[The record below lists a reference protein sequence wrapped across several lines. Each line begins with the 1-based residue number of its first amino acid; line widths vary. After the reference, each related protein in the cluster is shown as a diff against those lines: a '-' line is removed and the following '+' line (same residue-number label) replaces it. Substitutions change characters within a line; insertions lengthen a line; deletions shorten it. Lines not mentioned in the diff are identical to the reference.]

1 LPLLMRPTIAITWG
15 ALKGQN
21 MMGASVKTYERR
33 RENMLVYE
41 GQKVG
46 YPTIDL
52 PLELEALDLLFD
64 DYDME
69 FIHIVAEK
77 EQEQRD

>member
-1 LPLLMRPTIAITWG
+1 
-15 ALKGQN
+15 
-21 MMGASVKTYERR
+21 
-33 RENMLVYE
+33 MLVYE